1 MEKTEMTDQKQIDQ
15 TSANLS
21 NYVIAANRGDK
32 SALAKLRTE
41 LAGNRAIELIES
53 IGNLANQVEYC
64 SLKKLGDQEGAKA
77 VIREKLGR
85 MRIELGWPTSNAMER
100 LLIER
105 IVQNWLQLHLIEML
119 NGQADGR
126 TPKQLVYDEER
137 VVRAERRYLNAIKAL
152 ATIRKLALPQQI
164 DVNLR
169 T

>member
-1 MEKTEMTDQKQIDQ
+1 MKDQKLIDQ
-15 TSANLS
+15 TSVDLS
-21 NYVIAANRGDK
+21 NYVVAANRGDK
-32 SALAKLRTE
+32 SALTKLRTE

-126 TPKQLVYDEER
+126 TPKQVAYDEER
-137 VVRAERRYLNAIKAL
+137 AVRAERRYLNAIKAL
-152 ATIRKLALPQQI
+152 ATIRKLDLPLQI
-164 DVNLR
+164 DVSLR
-169 T
+169 A